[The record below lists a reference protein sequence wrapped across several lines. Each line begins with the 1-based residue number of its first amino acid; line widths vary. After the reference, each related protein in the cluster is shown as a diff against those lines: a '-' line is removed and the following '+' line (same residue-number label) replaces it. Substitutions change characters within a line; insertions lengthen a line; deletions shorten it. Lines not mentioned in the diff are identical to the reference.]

1 MQNPSTSAEALT
13 QLQQAQQASKNPN
26 DYLAGQEATLGVGTA
41 RNTVT
46 GLQGAIDSTTRL
58 LSQVAPSVMGRTAN
72 SLVTSAQ
79 ATRQI
84 GNEQAPLNETLTKQG
99 GEYNKAAT
107 NLTNLQNQAQ
117 TAASGQYTGEQNK
130 LSYMQNLYNT
140 MYTKEQNAAQAAAQ
154 IAADAENKRR
164 FEIQQAEST
173 RQFAESTRQFNV
185 QQAQSSAKASTPS
198 ASDTKSADQ
207 KAIAQALN
215 DASGK
220 DNYVSPYSYKMAKDD
235 WVSSGYSSDEF
246 DKIFSNKRNPYSGD
260 SENGAKRSKA
270 DYGIA

>member
-1 MQNPSTSAEALT
+1 MNPSTSSEALT
-13 QLQQAQQASKNPN
+13 QLQQAQQAAKNPN

-41 RNTVT
+41 KNTVT

-107 NLTNLQNQAQ
+107 NLADLQNRAQ
-117 TAASGQYTGEQNK
+117 TAAQGEYTGAQNK

-140 MYTKEQNAAQAAAQ
+140 MYTKEQDAATAARQ
-154 IAADAENKRR
+154 IATDAEAKRQ
-164 FEIQQAEST
+164 FDMQQAEN
-173 RQFAESTRQFNV
+173 TRQFNISQANSNSKGTDTS
-185 QQAQSSAKASTPS
+185 QQK
-198 ASDTKSADQ
+198 
-207 KAIAQALN
+207 IL
-215 DASGK
+215 
-220 DNYVSPYSYKMAKDD
+220 DNYNKALQTGTVGGKKVATQGEELDDPSSYVSREALISYLARTNPELDPDTIAEDVYSIYR
-235 WVSSGYSSDEF
+235 G
-246 DKIFSNKRNPYSGD
+246 
-260 SENGAKRSKA
+260 
-270 DYGIA
+270 

>member
-1 MQNPSTSAEALT
+1 MTPSTSSEALT

-79 ATRQI
+79 ATKQI
-84 GNEQAPLNETLTKQG
+84 GNESAPLNETLTKQG

-140 MYTKEQNAAQAAAQ
+140 MYTKEQNAATAAAQ

-164 FEIQQAEST
+164 FELQQ
-173 RQFAESTRQFNV
+173 AESTRQFNV

-235 WVSSGYSSDEF
+235 WVSSGYSSEEF

-260 SENGAKRSKA
+260 SENGSKRSKA